1 MEGDHAVRQCESLSF
16 KQQEREKEADVSH
29 LKKPKTN
36 KKSPN
41 ASTSE
46 ARRCAAWRGLEST
59 P

>member
-1 MEGDHAVRQCESLSF
+1 MLSDSANPF
-16 KQQEREKEADVSH
+16 HSNSKSERKRLTYFPFEKTENQQ
-29 LKKPKTN
+29 
-36 KKSPN
+36 KSPN